1 MNTET
6 MSFGRLRGLAAWAA
20 ALVLTACGGG
30 GGGGDEGPEVIV
42 TPPDIAQVGSVAI
55 FFTDGPTDDY
65 DKVMVTV
72 TSIEFLG
79 DDGPV
84 GIWSGEE
91 TFDLLGLEHFSD
103 LFTYEDNVPIG
114 SYDKI
119 RLRVSELTLV
129 RGEGAA
135 AEEIPVK
142 LPANGKIDLNPRG
155 SFDVPLGGVLL
166 VEIDIDAR
174 RSIHVVETGN
184 GQYRFRPVVF
194 VNIGLDGSK
203 LVRVHGV
210 VYDLDRGES
219 EFVLCPT
226 EFVADENGEDGDDFK
241 EGGCLEVEAAGS
253 SFFMG
258 SDGMEV
264 GLDQVNEGDE
274 VTVIGFFAPGD
285 DGDQEEADSLFVLA
299 AEVVEIG
306 PVDAFSRLAGTVAGP
321 LDGENDFP
329 FAVADGQGFEPG
341 YTATAET
348 EAGTKVFSGDS
359 QPLAITDVTQF
370 DELLIDAV
378 PVEGDI
384 LRTSLIIVEAEGPDE
399 LEYFGTV
406 ASLGPGAREFQ
417 FTTAD
422 IEGGSACVV
431 VMEDAPIQEG
441 PAEEGGETT
450 DVEFDAITVD
460 REATVWGFVLE
471 GEACIQASYV
481 LLEPEAEGG
490 T

>member
-1 MNTET
+1 MR
-6 MSFGRLRGLAAWAA
+6 SFKRLGGLSAWAA
-20 ALVLTACGGG
+20 ALALAACGGG
-30 GGGGDEGPEVIV
+30 GGGGDEGPAVIV

-65 DKVMVTV
+65 QKVMVTV

-79 DDGPV
+79 EDGPV
-84 GIWSGEE
+84 NIWTGEE

-103 LFTYEDNVPIG
+103 LFTYKDDVPIG

-119 RLRVSELTLV
+119 RLRVSDLTLV
-129 RGEGAA
+129 RGEGED
-135 AEEIPVK
+135 AEDIPVK

-184 GQYRFRPVVF
+184 GGYRFRPVVF

-203 LVRVHGV
+203 LVRVHGIV
-210 VYDLDRGES
+210 HDLDRNES

-241 EGGCLEVEAAGS
+241 EGGCLEVEAASASVFLGT
-253 SFFMG
+253 
-258 SDGMEV
+258 DGMQYS
-264 GLDQVNEGDE
+264 LDLVNDGDE

-299 AEVVEIG
+299 AELVEIG
-306 PVDAFSRLAGTVAGP
+306 PVDAFTRLAGTVAGP
-321 LDGENDFP
+321 LDGQNAFP
-329 FAVADGQGFEPG
+329 FALADGQGFEPG
-341 YTATAET
+341 YIGTAET
-348 EAGTKVFSGDS
+348 QLDTKVFSADS
-359 QPLAITDVTQF
+359 QALAINDVSQF

-378 PVEGDI
+378 PVEVDI
-384 LRTSLIIVEAEGPDE
+384 LRTSLIIIESQGPDE

-406 ASLGPGAREFQ
+406 AALGPGEREFQ
-417 FTTAD
+417 FTTGD
-422 IEGGSACVV
+422 VEGGSACVV
-431 VMEDAPIQEG
+431 VMDGAPIQEA

-460 REATVWGFVLE
+460 REATIWGFMLE

-481 LLEPEAEGG
+481 LLEPEAP
-490 T
+490 

>member
-6 MSFGRLRGLAAWAA
+6 ASFGRLRQLAAWAV
-20 ALVLTACGGG
+20 ALALTACGGG
-30 GGGGDEGPEVIV
+30 GGGGDEGPAVIV

-79 DDGPV
+79 EDGPV
-84 GIWSGEE
+84 EIWSGTE

-103 LFTYEDNVPIG
+103 LFTYQDNVPIG

-119 RLRVSELTLV
+119 RLRITDLSLV
-129 RGEGAA
+129 RGEGED

-174 RSIHVVETGN
+174 RSIQVVETGN
-184 GQYRFRPVVF
+184 GGFRFRPVVF
-194 VNIGLDGSK
+194 VNVGLDGSK

-210 VYDLDRGES
+210 VFDLDRAER

-241 EGGCLEVEAAGS
+241 EGGCLEVEAAAAA
-253 SFFMG
+253 FFLG
-258 SDGMEV
+258 SDGTEV
-264 GLDQVNEGDE
+264 GLDQLNEGDE

-285 DGDQEEADSLFVLA
+285 DGDAEEDDSLFVLA
-299 AEVVEIG
+299 AEVIEIG
-306 PVDAFSRLAGTVAGP
+306 PVDAFARLAGRVAGL
-321 LDGENDFP
+321 LDPQNDFP
-329 FAVADGQGFEPG
+329 FEVFEGQGFDPG
-341 YTATAET
+341 YVGTADTQP
-348 EAGTKVFSGDS
+348 GTRVFSAGS
-359 QPLAITDVTQF
+359 QPLPITDLTLS

-378 PVEGDI
+378 PAEGDV
-384 LRTSLIIVEAEGPDE
+384 LRTSLIIVEADGPAE

-406 ASLGPGAREFQ
+406 ASVGPGEREFQ
-417 FTTAD
+417 FTTD
-422 IEGGSACVV
+422 DVEGGTACVV
-431 VMEDAPIQEG
+431 VLDDAPVQEA
-441 PAEEGGETT
+441 PAEEGGETI
-450 DVEFDAITVD
+450 DVGFEAIAAD
-460 REATVWGFVLE
+460 RLATVFGYVLE
-471 GEACIQASYV
+471 GEACIQAGYV
-481 LLEPEAEGG
+481 LLEPETGGG

>member
-1 MNTET
+1 MHFTAP
-6 MSFGRLRGLAAWAA
+6 FLFRVRWLGALAVS
-20 ALVLTACGGG
+20 LVLTACGGG
-30 GGGGDEGPEVIV
+30 GGGGNEGPDVIV

-55 FFTDGPTDDY
+55 FFTDGPTDEY

-79 DDGPV
+79 EDGPV
-84 GIWSGEE
+84 EIWSGEE

-119 RLRVSELTLV
+119 RLRIADLTLI
-129 RGEGAA
+129 RGEGEE

-142 LPANGKIDLNPRG
+142 VPANGKIDLNPRG

-174 RSIHVVETGN
+174 RSIHVVQTGN

-210 VYDLDRGES
+210 VHDLDRGES

-226 EFVADENGEDGDDFK
+226 EFVADVNGEDGDDFK
-241 EGGCLEVEAAGS
+241 EGGCLEVEAGGS
-253 SFFMG
+253 SFFAG
-258 SDGMEV
+258 TDGTEV
-264 GLDQVNEGDE
+264 SLDQVNEGDE

-285 DGDQEEADSLFVLA
+285 DGDQEEEDSLFVLA

-306 PVDAFSRLAGTVAGP
+306 PVDAFARLAGRVAGP

-329 FAVADGQGFEPG
+329 FEVYEGQGFDPG
-341 YTATAET
+341 YVGTAET
-348 EAGTKVFSGDS
+348 QPGTKVFSADS

-370 DELLIDAV
+370 DELLVDAV

-384 LRTSLIIVEAEGPDE
+384 LRTSLIIIEAQGPAE

-406 ASLGPGAREFQ
+406 ASLGPGEREFQ
-417 FTTAD
+417 FTTTDA
-422 IEGGSACVV
+422 EGGSACVV
-431 VMEDAPIQEG
+431 VMEDAPIQEA
-441 PAEEGGETT
+441 PADEGGETV
-450 DVEFDAITVD
+450 DVDFDAIAVD

-481 LLEPEAEGG
+481 LLEPEAP
-490 T
+490 